1 MLESG
6 LGIKFCDQ
14 CKWFCPLVTFAKKGA
29 SVTNEIV
36 VGSHCAPCHHG
47 LPDTRA
53 AQANTRAAQ
62 ANLAM
67 IIEEMTAATMRE
79 YSRLVYLQ
87 HFLKKY

>member
-29 SVTNEIV
+29 SITNEIV

-62 ANLAM
+62 ANLP
-67 IIEEMTAATMRE
+67 
-79 YSRLVYLQ
+79 
-87 HFLKKY
+87 